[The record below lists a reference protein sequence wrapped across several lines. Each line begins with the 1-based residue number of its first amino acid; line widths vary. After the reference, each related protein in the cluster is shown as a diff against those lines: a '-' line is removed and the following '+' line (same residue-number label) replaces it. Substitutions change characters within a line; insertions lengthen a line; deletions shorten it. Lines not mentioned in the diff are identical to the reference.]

1 MEKSIGPFT
10 LASKTGRDMDT
21 RLKEHKASFRLSEWE
36 KSAIVK
42 HAQQH
47 EHRIMWDDT
56 QLITS
61 INNWNTCRVGE
72 AIEIHRHDTVPQ
84 DQRLHINNVWIPLL
98 QQPPPTHAT
107 SPASATVP
115 DEHSTSG

>member
-1 MEKSIGPFT
+1 MY
-10 LASKTGRDMDT
+10 
-21 RLKEHKASFRLSEWE
+21 RLSEWE

-61 INNWNTCRVGE
+61 INNWNTRSVRE

-84 DQRLHINNVWIPLL
+84 DPGLHINNILD
-98 QQPPPTHAT
+98 T
-107 SPASATVP
+107 STTADTSYTCYFTRVRNNPRGALHIRVITSASAQRRIIQSHRAV
-115 DEHSTSG
+115 